1 MPTMEQK
8 MNLNNNNGQ
17 DDGYKGIGIH
27 SQIRKIKQEM
37 EKINRLVLQ
46 QPETRPTLREITRQ
60 HHRSRSPL
68 GLAERPISVGN

>member
-8 MNLNNNNGQ
+8 QIIEDYNNH
-17 DDGYKGIGIH
+17 DHDSYKGVGVH
-27 SQIRKIKQEM
+27 SQVRKIKQEM
-37 EKINRLVLQ
+37 EKKVLQ
-46 QPETRPTLREITRQ
+46 QPETRPALREITRQ